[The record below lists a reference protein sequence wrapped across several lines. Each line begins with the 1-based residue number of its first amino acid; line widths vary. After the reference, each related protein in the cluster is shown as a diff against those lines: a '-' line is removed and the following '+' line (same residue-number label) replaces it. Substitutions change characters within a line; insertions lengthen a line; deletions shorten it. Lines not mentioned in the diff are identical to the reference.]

1 MLSAA
6 VVLGDR
12 TVQGESCISVARQL
26 LPDVAWYSVNNN
38 SNNDNREFIEHFQRP
53 KALYNT
59 KKNMQRV
66 NTRTQ
71 INGIK
76 RHC

>member
-12 TVQGESCISVARQL
+12 TVQGESCVSVARQSL
-26 LPDVAWYSVNNN
+26 LDVAWYCVNNN
-38 SNNDNREFIEHFQRP
+38 SDNDNREFMEHFQRP
-53 KALYNT
+53 KALYNM
-59 KKNMQRV
+59 KKNMQQV

-76 RHC
+76 SH

>member
-38 SNNDNREFIEHFQRP
+38 SDNDNRKFMEYFQRP
-53 KALYNT
+53 KAFYNT
-59 KKNMQRV
+59 KKNMQYV

-76 RHC
+76 RH